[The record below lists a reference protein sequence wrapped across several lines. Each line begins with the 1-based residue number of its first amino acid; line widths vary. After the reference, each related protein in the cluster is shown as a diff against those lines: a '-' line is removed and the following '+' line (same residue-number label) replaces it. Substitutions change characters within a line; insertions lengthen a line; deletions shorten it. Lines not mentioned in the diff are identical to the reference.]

1 MKEILCAYCGKNT
14 YDVDIE
20 YLIGGNHLSC
30 VLMDQLGDAIDK
42 EEKAKKKKPM
52 EIKNWTKL
60 TGQKFDVMGASF
72 IIMDAHADSS
82 NKGDVYTAW
91 IHAINDNEP
100 FVRVTLFTNDM
111 HLQIKVVPPLDYDSS
126 MTPIELTTTM
136 TKVHLSNPS
145 IFVQTIAEGLLD
157 DPSVRDIIQFV
168 GRKQDNTTRFKGRGY
183 TQLTGTNGSSGFGG
197 NNLW

>member
-30 VLMDQLGDAIDK
+30 VLMDELSDAIDG

-72 IIMDAHADSS
+72 IIMDAHTDSS

-100 FVRVTLFTNDM
+100 FVRVTLFTDDM
-111 HLQIKVVPPLDYDSS
+111 HLQIKVLPPLDYDSN
-126 MTPIELTTTM
+126 MIPIELTTTM
-136 TKVHLSNPS
+136 TKTHLSNPS

-157 DPSVRDIIQFV
+157 DPSVRDIISFV
-168 GRKQDNTTRFKGRGY
+168 GRKQDDVKRFKGRGY
-183 TQLTGTNGSSGFGG
+183 SSSSGLSGSSG

>member
-30 VLMDQLGDAIDK
+30 VLMNELSDAIDK

-60 TGQKFDVMGASF
+60 NGQKFDVMGASF
-72 IIMDAHADSS
+72 VIMDTVIPDL
-82 NKGDVYTAW
+82 GDGTVYSAW
-91 IHAINDNEP
+91 VHAINDNEP
-100 FVRVTLFTNDM
+100 FLRVTLFTIDM
-111 HLQIKVVPPLDYDSS
+111 HLQIKVIPPLDYNGSGI
-126 MTPIELTTTM
+126 PVELTTTIN
-136 TKVHLSNPS
+136 KLHLSNPS
-145 IFVQTIAEGLLD
+145 IFIQTIAEGLLD

-168 GRKQDNTTRFKGRGY
+168 GRKQDNTTRFKGRGIPS
-183 TQLTGTNGSSGFGG
+183 LLGNSGSNG

>member
-1 MKEILCAYCGKNT
+1 MKEYICEFCGKDT
-14 YDVDIE
+14 SDVDYD
-20 YLIGGNHLSC
+20 YLIGWNHLAC
-30 VLMDQLGDAIDK
+30 VLTDMPELKDWVKGNT
-42 EEKAKKKKPM
+42 KKKKPM

-72 IIMDAHADSS
+72 VIMDTSEPGLFDGTIYS
-82 NKGDVYTAW
+82 AW

-136 TKVHLSNPS
+136 TKTHLSNPS

-157 DPSVRDIIQFV
+157 DPTVRDIIQFV
-168 GRKQDNTTRFKGRGY
+168 GRKQDNTTRFKGKGY
-183 TQLTGTNGSSGFGG
+183 TQLTGTNGSSG
-197 NNLW
+197 NKLW

>member
-1 MKEILCAYCGKNT
+1 MKEIICAYCGKNT

-30 VLMDQLGDAIDK
+30 VLMDQLSDAIDK
-42 EEKAKKKKPM
+42 EEKSKNKKPM

-72 IIMDAHADSS
+72 FISDTSHAS
-82 NKGDVYTAW
+82 NLYTAW
-91 IHAINDNEP
+91 IHPWNDSEAL
-100 FVRVTLFTNDM
+100 VRVTLFSNDM
-111 HLQIKVVPPLDYDSS
+111 HLQIKVLPPADYDSS

-145 IFVQTIAEGLLD
+145 IFIQTIAEGLLD

-168 GRKQDNTTRFKGRGY
+168 GRKQDDRIRFKGRGY
-183 TQLTGTNGSSGFGG
+183 SSPTGLSGSSG

>member
-1 MKEILCAYCGKNT
+1 MKEVICAYCGKNT

-30 VLMDQLGDAIDK
+30 VLMDQLSDAIDV
-42 EEKAKKKKPM
+42 EKKMKKKKPM
-52 EIKNWTKL
+52 EIKNWRKL

-72 IIMDAHADSS
+72 VIMDTSHAS
-82 NKGDVYTAW
+82 NLYTAW
-91 IHAINDNEP
+91 IHPWNDSEAL
-100 FVRVTLFTNDM
+100 VRVTLFTNDM
-111 HLQIKVVPPLDYDSS
+111 HLQIKVLPPKDYDSS

-168 GRKQDNTTRFKGRGY
+168 GRKQDLNRRKKGTGY
-183 TQLTGTNGSSGFGG
+183 SPGAGISGSSG

>member
-1 MKEILCAYCGKNT
+1 MKEVICAYCGKNT

-30 VLMDQLGDAIDK
+30 VLMDQLSDAIDK
-42 EEKAKKKKPM
+42 EEKSKKKKPM

-72 IIMDAHADSS
+72 VIMDAHADSS

-100 FVRVTLFTNDM
+100 FVRVTLFTDDM

-168 GRKQDNTTRFKGRGY
+168 GRTQDDKIRFKGRGY
-183 TQLTGTNGSSGFGG
+183 TQLTGTNGSSG

>member
-30 VLMDQLGDAIDK
+30 VLMDQLSDAIDK
-42 EEKAKKKKPM
+42 EEKSKNKKPM

-72 IIMDAHADSS
+72 FISDTSHAS
-82 NKGDVYTAW
+82 NLYTAW
-91 IHAINDNEP
+91 IHPWNDSEAL
-100 FVRVTLFTNDM
+100 VRVTLFSNDM
-111 HLQIKVVPPLDYDSS
+111 HLQIKVLPPADYDSS

-145 IFVQTIAEGLLD
+145 IFIQTIAEGLLD

-168 GRKQDNTTRFKGRGY
+168 GRKQDDRIRFKGRGY
-183 TQLTGTNGSSGFGG
+183 SSPTGLSGSSG

>member
-1 MKEILCAYCGKNT
+1 MKEIICAYCGKNT

-30 VLMDQLGDAIDK
+30 VLMDQLSDAIDK
-42 EEKAKKKKPM
+42 EEKSKNKKPM

-72 IIMDAHADSS
+72 FISDTSHAS
-82 NKGDVYTAW
+82 NLYTAW
-91 IHAINDNEP
+91 IHPWNDSEAL
-100 FVRVTLFTNDM
+100 VRVTLFTNDM
-111 HLQIKVVPPLDYDSS
+111 HLQIKVLPPKDYDSS

-168 GRKQDNTTRFKGRGY
+168 GRKQDDRIRFKGRGY
-183 TQLTGTNGSSGFGG
+183 SSSSGLSGSSG

>member
-20 YLIGGNHLSC
+20 YLIGSNHLSC
-30 VLMDQLGDAIDK
+30 VLMDQLAETLEK
-42 EEKAKKKKPM
+42 EKKMNKKKPI
-52 EIKNWTKL
+52 EISNWNKL
-60 TGQKFDVMGASF
+60 SGNKFDVMGASF
-72 IIMDAHADSS
+72 FISDTSHAS
-82 NKGDVYTAW
+82 NLYTAW
-91 IHAINDNEP
+91 IHPWNDSEAL
-100 FVRVTLFTNDM
+100 VRVTLFSNDM
-111 HLQIKVVPPLDYDSS
+111 HLQIKVLPPADYDSS

-145 IFVQTIAEGLLD
+145 IFIQTIAEGLLD

-168 GRKQDNTTRFKGRGY
+168 GRKQDDRIRFKGRGY
-183 TQLTGTNGSSGFGG
+183 SSPTGLSGSSG

>member
-1 MKEILCAYCGKNT
+1 MKEIICAYCGKNT

-30 VLMDQLGDAIDK
+30 VLMDQLSDAIDK
-42 EEKAKKKKPM
+42 EEKSKNKKPM

-72 IIMDAHADSS
+72 FISDTSHAS
-82 NKGDVYTAW
+82 NLYTAW
-91 IHAINDNEP
+91 IHPWNDSEAL
-100 FVRVTLFTNDM
+100 VRVTLFTNDM
-111 HLQIKVVPPLDYDSS
+111 HLQIKVLPPKDYDSS

-168 GRKQDNTTRFKGRGY
+168 GRKQDDRIRFKGRGY
-183 TQLTGTNGSSGFGG
+183 SSPTGISGSSG

>member
-30 VLMDQLGDAIDK
+30 VLMDELSDALDK
-42 EEKAKKKKPM
+42 EKKMNKKKQL
-52 EIKNWTKL
+52 EISNWNKL
-60 TGQKFDVMGASF
+60 SDSKFDVMGASF
-72 IIMDAHADSS
+72 FISDTSHAS
-82 NKGDVYTAW
+82 NLYTAW
-91 IHAINDNEP
+91 IHPWNDSEAL
-100 FVRVTLFTNDM
+100 VRVTLFSNDM
-111 HLQIKVVPPLDYDSS
+111 HLQIKVLPPADYDSS

-145 IFVQTIAEGLLD
+145 IFIQTIAEGLLD

-168 GRKQDNTTRFKGRGY
+168 GRKQDDRIRFKGRGY
-183 TQLTGTNGSSGFGG
+183 SSPTGLSGSSG

>member
-1 MKEILCAYCGKNT
+1 MKEVICAYCGKNT

-30 VLMDQLGDAIDK
+30 VLMDQLSDAIDG

-52 EIKNWTKL
+52 EIKNWRKL

-72 IIMDAHADSS
+72 VIMDTSHAS
-82 NKGDVYTAW
+82 NLYTAW
-91 IHAINDNEP
+91 IHPWNDSEAL
-100 FVRVTLFTNDM
+100 VRVTLFTNDM
-111 HLQIKVVPPLDYDSS
+111 HLQIKVLPPKDYDSN
-126 MTPIELTTTM
+126 MLPIELTTTM

-168 GRKQDNTTRFKGRGY
+168 GRKQDENRRKKGTGY
-183 TQLTGTNGSSGFGG
+183 SPGAGISGSSG

>member
-1 MKEILCAYCGKNT
+1 MKEIICAYCGKNT

-30 VLMDQLGDAIDK
+30 VLMDQLSDAIDK
-42 EEKAKKKKPM
+42 EEKSKNKKPM

-72 IIMDAHADSS
+72 FISDTS
-82 NKGDVYTAW
+82 NASNLYTAW
-91 IHAINDNEP
+91 IHPWNDSEAL
-100 FVRVTLFTNDM
+100 VRVTLFTNDM
-111 HLQIKVVPPLDYDSS
+111 HLQIKVLPPKDYDSS

-168 GRKQDNTTRFKGRGY
+168 GRKQDDRIRFKGRGY
-183 TQLTGTNGSSGFGG
+183 SSPTGISGSSG

>member
-30 VLMDQLGDAIDK
+30 VLMDQLSDALEK
-42 EEKAKKKKPM
+42 EKKMNTKKQL
-52 EIKNWTKL
+52 EISNWNKL
-60 TGQKFDVMGASF
+60 SDSKFDVMGASF
-72 IIMDAHADSS
+72 FISDTSHAS
-82 NKGDVYTAW
+82 NLYTAW
-91 IHAINDNEP
+91 IHPLDSSEAL
-100 FVRVTLFTNDM
+100 VRVTLFTNDM
-111 HLQIKVVPPLDYDSS
+111 HLQIKVLPPKDYDSS

-168 GRKQDNTTRFKGRGY
+168 GRKQDENRRTKGTGY
-183 TQLTGTNGSSGFGG
+183 SPGPGLSGSSG